1 MTATYPCPACGR
13 EANLVSGCPG
23 CGRAP
28 DPEAAELVGLTTYIH
43 ELTAAAATARDAY
56 AGAIQELAEARRR
69 RDDLVA
75 RVRARTQAPAPS
87 RVPAM
92 PAPAVA
98 ASPPAGAARPEA
110 STRTVQNLLF
120 VLGGLLLG
128 AAAIVFTA
136 VAWANVGF
144 TGRAVILGV
153 ITLLVLAVSPVARW
167 RRLTGVAETF
177 AAIGLLLMLL
187 DGYAAWYVNLAGV
200 ATAASP
206 TGYAALVCAIT
217 AAVGLGYGYATGLTG
232 PRLAALLVAQPVLPL
247 LLERS

>member
-56 AGAIQELAEARRR
+56 AGAIHELAEARRR

-75 RVRARTQAPAPS
+75 RVRARTQAPAPPPPRAPS
-87 RVPAM
+87 PGGTPERPGPGGRRAARAAGAGARTRAPPPPRVPAM

-98 ASPPAGAARPEA
+98 APPPVGAARPEA

-128 AAAIVFTA
+128 
-136 VAWANVGF
+136 
-144 TGRAVILGV
+144 
-153 ITLLVLAVSPVARW
+153 
-167 RRLTGVAETF
+167 
-177 AAIGLLLMLL
+177 
-187 DGYAAWYVNLAGV
+187 
-200 ATAASP
+200 
-206 TGYAALVCAIT
+206 
-217 AAVGLGYGYATGLTG
+217 
-232 PRLAALLVAQPVLPL
+232 
-247 LLERS
+247 